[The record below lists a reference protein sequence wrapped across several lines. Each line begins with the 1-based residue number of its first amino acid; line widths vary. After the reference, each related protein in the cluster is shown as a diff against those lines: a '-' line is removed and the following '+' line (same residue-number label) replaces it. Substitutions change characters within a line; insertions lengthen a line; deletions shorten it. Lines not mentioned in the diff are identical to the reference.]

1 MATTKITTNSL
12 ADASVTSAKL
22 ANSISI
28 GTLGVTGDLTV
39 DTNTFFVD
47 SANNRVGIGTVS
59 PASAL
64 HVAAGGV
71 IRAYRST
78 NDRFASLYCDAIG
91 GYVAGPVNDPLYLS
105 AATNLYL
112 VTNNNTNLTVN
123 TAGNIG
129 IGTTSP
135 SAKLHTIAT
144 TEQLRVG
151 YDASNYASVTVSSA
165 GLVTLDAVGASAGF
179 VLADPVTATAQPV
192 LSAMADTHVI
202 TKGVADIGYG
212 QKTYHTIS
220 TTSTTILASYDN
232 LFSRSLPV
240 GQYRFEYRVWV
251 KNNEASANISPRIGF
266 ATSSGTISVDGI
278 RENRYNQGSFLS
290 ACFRNQ
296 TSANHD
302 GGNLTVGSPNFT
314 EGSMAMFGFINV
326 TAAAVVLFRFTHNGS
341 APTNPTTVEGHLVL
355 ESLTAS

>member
-39 DTNTFFVD
+39 DTNTFFID
-47 SANNRVGIGTVS
+47 SANNRVGV
-59 PASAL
+59 
-64 HVAAGGV
+64 
-71 IRAYRST
+71 
-78 NDRFASLYCDAIG
+78 
-91 GYVAGPVNDPLYLS
+91 
-105 AATNLYL
+105 
-112 VTNNNTNLTVN
+112 
-123 TAGNIG
+123 
-129 IGTTSP
+129 GTTSP

-151 YDASNYASVTVSSA
+151 YDASNYASTTVNSS

-179 VLADPVTATAQPV
+179 TFSDPVSATAQPV
-192 LSAMADTHVI
+192 LSAMANTHVI

-232 LFSRSLPV
+232 LFSISLPV

-278 RENRYNQGSFLS
+278 RESRYNQGSFLS
-290 ACFRNQ
+290 ACFRNA
-296 TSANHD
+296 TTANHD

-314 EGSMAMFGFINV
+314 EGSMAQFGFINV